1 MIRVFEATA
10 YDKCT
15 KDWSYETYL
24 VSGLTDTDNL
34 VWVNDQLKP
43 YGITDEDVH
52 YYFED
57 GALDGR
63 TFKDTDEFFYLLG
76 EEITKGDNYGL

>member
-1 MIRVFEATA
+1 MIRVFEAEA

-15 KDWSYETYL
+15 RDMHYTTYV

-43 YGITDEDVH
+43 YGITDDDVH
-52 YYFED
+52 YYFEE

-63 TFKDTDEFFYLLG
+63 TFKDTGEFFYLLG
-76 EEITKGDNYGL
+76 EELDRGN

>member
-10 YDKCT
+10 YDKST
-15 KDWSYETYL
+15 RHASYETYI

-43 YGITDEDVH
+43 YGITDDDVH
-52 YYFED
+52 CYFED

-63 TFKDTDEFFYLLG
+63 TFKDTDEFFYVFG
-76 EEITKGDNYGL
+76 EEKEGN

>member
-63 TFKDTDEFFYLLG
+63 TFKDTEEFFYLLG
-76 EEITKGDNYGL
+76 EEITKGDS